1 MRMGNLKIVF
11 AGSVG
16 AGKTTAIQSV
26 SDVEVVQTDEIA
38 TDEVQ
43 QMKAKT
49 TVAMDYGQMNLE
61 ENTLLHLYG
70 APGQGRFDF
79 MWEILS
85 LGALGVIVLIDSA
98 SSDPF
103 AQIDTYIAGFEQQL
117 REGNMVIGLSRTDL
131 NEQFQLDEYRS
142 YICRH
147 DPGIPLL
154 TVDTRERQQVK
165 ILVKTLLY
173 RIDPWLV

>member
-1 MRMGNLKIVF
+1 MHAGNLKIVF

-26 SDVEVVQTDEIA
+26 SDVEVVQTEEIA

-61 ENTLLHLYG
+61 DNTLLHLYG

-85 LGALGVIVLIDSA
+85 LGALGVIVLIDAANSN
-98 SSDPF
+98 PF
-103 AQIDTYIAGFEQQL
+103 TQIDTYMAGFEQQL
-117 REGNMVIGLSRTDL
+117 REKSMVIGFSRTDL
-131 NEQFQLDEYRS
+131 NEQFKLDEYRS
-142 YICRH
+142 YISRY
-147 DPGIPLL
+147 DQSIPLF

-165 ILVKTLLY
+165 VLAKTLLY

>member
-1 MRMGNLKIVF
+1 MRKGNLKIVF
-11 AGSVG
+11 AGSIG

-26 SDVEVVQTDEIA
+26 SDVEVVHTEEMA
-38 TDEVQ
+38 TDDVK
-43 QMKAKT
+43 QMKETT
-49 TVAMDYGQMNLE
+49 TVAMDYGQMILE
-61 ENTLLHLYG
+61 DKTLLHLYG

-85 LGALGVIVLIDSA
+85 LGALGVIVLIDAA

-103 AQIDTYIAGFEQQL
+103 AQIDAYMTGFEQQL
-117 REGNMVIGLSRTDL
+117 RERTMVIGLSRTDL

-142 YICRH
+142 YICRY
-147 DPGIPLL
+147 DQSIPLL
-154 TVDTRERQQVK
+154 TVDTRQQQQVRV
-165 ILVKTLLY
+165 LVRVLLH